1 MLDVLYYKAFIKSNF
16 LIIFIILTS
25 NQIKTCLCVREDTC
39 RNVTSYNNIE
49 CFNDKIEFHENFRAG
64 HFETLKDGSLIV
76 EYSSDAVN
84 YERFFYGLKENG
96 RYYFPDES
104 PFKHFQA
111 YNPKENSNFHG
122 RYESKNKIVY
132 LSGDT
137 SKTKQYLFSTSI
149 WTTVTELHDLE
160 SGTSY
165 YWDTVTFWDIVEI
178 FSYEIIILDLPEN
191 NENHYI
197 CVFTQHESDKRPVN
211 GNMEDY
217 SITWSIR
224 KFKFDSFGSYT
235 VYSDHRTDY
244 KSNYNSRMISAFV
257 IYDWSIIVIFFLKRT
272 DTDPKCFD
280 NAKYSL
286 AFYNY
291 QIQWQNE
298 IEKDYLGEVNSG
310 NGIFFRAIH
319 LEHRWAAFLFFKD
332 KYGKNLEFEV
342 GELTDFYNDGD
353 PTKRYKFNYRIQLD
367 IADKYYAPH
376 VNFND
381 FFKIDNKRL
390 AFVTSKYPYDNLGFI
405 IFDLYNNYYNYRIRS
420 YFYTNVT
427 TLHKEIQ

>member
-1 MLDVLYYKAFIKSNF
+1 MVNLFENKSRQMQKRYLHIFFCLILILIQIKSS
-16 LIIFIILTS
+16 L
-25 NQIKTCLCVREDTC
+25 
-39 RNVTSYNNIE
+39 NVNINSCNGVTTYLNTK
-49 CFNDKIEFHENFRAG
+49 CFTDKIQFHNNFRAG

-197 CVFTQHESDKRPVN
+197 CVFTQHESDKRPVG

-298 IEKDYLGEVNSG
+298 IEKDYLGEANSG
-310 NGIFFRAIH
+310 IGIFFRAIH
-319 LEHRWAAFLFFKD
+319 LEYRWAAFLYFKD
-332 KYGKNLEFEV
+332 KYGKSLEFEV
-342 GELTDFYNDGD
+342 GELTDFYYDND
-353 PTKRYKFNYRIQLD
+353 PTKRYKFNYRIQLE
-367 IADKYYAPH
+367 IKDKYYAPH

-390 AFVTSKYPYDNLGFI
+390 AFVTTKYPYDNLVFI
-405 IFDLYNNYYNYRIRS
+405 IF
-420 YFYTNVT
+420 FY
-427 TLHKEIQ
+427 LLFHKN